1 MKIKLTTHAY
11 LFKGIWG
18 TGVWGANVFLLADSN
33 LTLVDTG
40 FKGRS
45 RQILKEVRQLG
56 YSPSDIVNIVITH
69 HHADHIGSLAALKK
83 ITGASVFA
91 HPADA
96 PYIDGRLPQPGP
108 ARPGWLDKALAPLY
122 KLGVTTPVAVD
133 VLINDG
139 DELPVLGGTKILHT
153 PGHTP
158 GSISLFLPEER
169 LVIAGD
175 VLANRFRLGL
185 PSKAFTV
192 DIAQEINAIKRV
204 ASLDFDVIGF
214 GHGSPLL
221 HEARPAITNF
231 VETLESKYQGID

>member
-45 RQILKEVRQLG
+45 RHILKEVRQLG
-56 YSPSDIVNIVITH
+56 YSPPDIANIFITH

-139 DELPVLGGTKILHT
+139 DELPILGGIKILHT
-153 PGHTP
+153 PGHTQ
-158 GSISLFLPEER
+158 GSISLFIPEER

>member
-1 MKIKLTTHAY
+1 MKMKLTRHAY
-11 LFKGIWG
+11 LFKGIFG
-18 TGVWGANVFLLADSN
+18 TGVWGANVFLLVDKS

-40 FKGRS
+40 FRGRAT
-45 RQILKEVRQLG
+45 QILKEVKQLG
-56 YSPSDIVNIVITH
+56 YSPSDIVNIIITH
-69 HHADHIGSLAALKK
+69 HHADHVGSLAALKE
-83 ITGASVFA
+83 ITSARIFA

-122 KLGVTTPVAVD
+122 KLRVTTPVAVD

-139 DELPVLGGTKILHT
+139 HELPVLGGIKILHT

-158 GSISLFLPEER
+158 GSISLFLPEEQ

-175 VLANRFRLGL
+175 VLSNRFRLGL

-192 DIAQEINAIKRV
+192 DIAQEINSIKRV
-204 ASLDFDVIGF
+204 ASLDLDVIGF

-221 HEARPAITNF
+221 HQARSAIINF
-231 VETLESKYQGID
+231 VETLENKYPGID

>member
-69 HHADHIGSLAALKK
+69 HHADHIGSLAALKENTRAK
-83 ITGASVFA
+83 VFA

-96 PYIDGRLPQPGP
+96 PYIDGRLPQPEP
-108 ARPGWLDKALAPLY
+108 QWLSRALPFLHQLWETY
-122 KLGVTTPVAVD
+122 PVAVD

-139 DELPVLGGTKILHT
+139 DELPVLGGIKILHT
-153 PGHTP
+153 PGHTT
-158 GSISLFLPEER
+158 GSISLFIPEER